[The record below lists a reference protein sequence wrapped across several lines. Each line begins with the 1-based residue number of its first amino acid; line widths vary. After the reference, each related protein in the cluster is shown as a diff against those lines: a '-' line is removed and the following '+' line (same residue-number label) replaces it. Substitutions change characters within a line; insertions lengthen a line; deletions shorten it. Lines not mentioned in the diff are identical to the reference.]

1 MTPKKILKSGP
12 GHLKLNF
19 IKPKENKTD
28 AQGHR
33 DTETDEK
40 TLLELIMAMFQ
51 KNLQNPPIQKLLKT
65 LSLHWLVNSSVI
77 MVHSCQKCPIDKEGK
92 GAIVPLNFFKSQSL
106 IQVNLVISKFTGLLQ
121 NFELSEIRLKGSK
134 GLHSIVNSV
143 R

>member
-1 MTPKKILKSGP
+1 MGIFKLKVKMTPKKILKSGP

-51 KNLQNPPIQKLLKT
+51 KKSSEPP
-65 LSLHWLVNSSVI
+65 N
-77 MVHSCQKCPIDKEGK
+77 
-92 GAIVPLNFFKSQSL
+92 
-106 IQVNLVISKFTGLLQ
+106 
-121 NFELSEIRLKGSK
+121 SEITE
-134 GLHSIVNSV
+134 NSV
-143 R
+143 STLASK